1 MPPEQLVHLL
11 GRAGQERG
19 EQRLGVVD
27 QLQGDV
33 QHGAHPVRVG
43 LAQLPRRLLGE
54 VLVRLGHRPH
64 RLVDGELEPRRGQV
78 LPDGA
83 ERLPGPGQQVVVQV
97 GQRPCRRDRP
107 DVLGRERDRAVH
119 QVAPGRDQ
127 LVVVAADELAPG
139 EVGVLVLR
147 PGHGHVVAQRVHVV
161 AGQEV
166 PDVDDHRAGGGE
178 LAALHGQV
186 LARDHLGRQV
196 QRAERAG
203 LAAAGAA
210 PAVAEQHGRPDLGV
224 EDDVVLAHEVV
235 RLGVRLVPPGPPGVR
250 VAAAPGP
257 LDGRGQVPDHRVE
270 PDVDPLVRPV
280 PPAVER
286 NGHAPVQV
294 PRDRPRLQVV
304 QEVEGELEHVRPPV
318 ARLGLQP
325 AAQHLGERRQVQEVV
340 LGLAEDR
347 RLAVDLGPGVDQ
359 VGRVEL
365 VAAVVALVAAGARVA
380 ADRAGALDVAVGQR
394 PAGGRRDRAQ
404 RGLAEDVA
412 VLQQP
417 DEDLLGDRV
426 VVQRGRPGEQVVGH
440 AQAGQVVDDDPV
452 VAVGQLPRRHAL
464 GVGLDLDRRAVL
476 VGAAHHQHPVARH
489 PLVPAEH
496 VAGQREAG
504 DVTDVPGAVRVG
516 PGRGGQDGAH
526 G

>member
-1 MPPEQLVHLL
+1 MPN
-11 GRAGQERG
+11 A
-19 EQRLGVVD
+19 
-27 QLQGDV
+27 
-33 QHGAHPVRVG
+33 
-43 LAQLPRRLLGE
+43 
-54 VLVRLGHRPH
+54 
-64 RLVDGELEPRRGQV
+64 
-78 LPDGA
+78 
-83 ERLPGPGQQVVVQV
+83 
-97 GQRPCRRDRP
+97 C
-107 DVLGRERDRAVH
+107 RDRASRSWSRSVSAPAAGIDADVLRRERH
-119 QVAPGRDQ
+119 RAVDQVAPGRDQ

-139 EVGVLVLR
+139 EVGVLGLR
-147 PGHGHVVAQRVHVV
+147 AGHGHVVPQRVHVV

-203 LAAAGAA
+203 LAAARAE

-257 LDGRGQVPDHRVE
+257 LDRRGQVPDHRVE

-294 PRDRPRLQVV
+294 AGYRPRLQVV
-304 QEVEGELEHVRPPV
+304 EEVEGELEHVRPPV

-325 AAQHLGERRQVQEVV
+325 GAQHLGERGQVQEVV
-340 LGLAEDR
+340 LGLPEDR

-365 VAAVVALVAAGARVA
+365 VAAVVALVAAGARRSRRSGTCPRCSGRA
-380 ADRAGALDVAVGQR
+380 ASARWTARSR
-394 PAGGRRDRAQ
+394 PAWSCGKM
-404 RGLAEDVA
+404 
-412 VLQQP
+412 
-417 DEDLLGDRV
+417 
-426 VVQRGRPGEQVVGH
+426 
-440 AQAGQVVDDDPV
+440 
-452 VAVGQLPRRHAL
+452 
-464 GVGLDLDRRAVL
+464 
-476 VGAAHHQHPVARH
+476 
-489 PLVPAEH
+489 
-496 VAGQREAG
+496 
-504 DVTDVPGAVRVG
+504 
-516 PGRGGQDGAH
+516 
-526 G
+526 